1 MANDV
6 MLAGFPV
13 GFFSVPMK
21 RALHPLHFAFP
32 FILLTGLSACST
44 PSQPESPPLTRADPD
59 RAAAV
64 QAIRAASAGEDSALQ
79 VNPLRDPG
87 VEGYLAQAREAEKLQ
102 QFDAAHEALAKARK
116 LAPEAP
122 DLLQYEAEIEFLR
135 GNTIE
140 AEKLAYQSF
149 KKGPQVGTLCVQNW
163 QTVVEARKIFNDA
176 DYRAVAEA
184 KRDQCKVK
192 RPVRL

>member
-1 MANDV
+1 
-6 MLAGFPV
+6 
-13 GFFSVPMK
+13 MK
-21 RALHPLHFAFP
+21 HALRPLQFALP
-32 FILLTGLSACST
+32 FIFVAGLSACST
-44 PSQPESPPLTRADPD
+44 QSQPEKAPLTRADPD

-64 QAIRAASAGEDSALQ
+64 EAIRAASAGEDSALQ
-79 VNPLRDPG
+79 VNPLRDPA

-116 LAPEAP
+116 LAPDAP

-135 GNTIE
+135 GNTVE